1 MGRLGR
7 PGLVGRFALGA
18 LAVFL
23 IVGLLLGL
31 FVSAQLKSKQERFAQ
46 FHAQFVT
53 RSILDHEVGPNDLA
67 APMAGARAD
76 QLRQLV
82 KSRILVYPVVGLRI
96 WSTDDVILFSDDPS
110 LVGVRYADPNVKQ
123 ALGGETSSVL
133 ESSRD
138 NVNATDPNL
147 PSNLFATYL
156 PLAPDWATPGAPPAS
171 VVELIQD
178 YGGVQASFSELSRTL
193 ALTLAVG
200 LAVLFVLL
208 LPVLRQAAQRLSAQ
222 TAELRQSEARLRA
235 LNEDL
240 IEASRVKSEFMANIT
255 HELRTPL
262 TGIIG
267 FAELLTADGDGNL
280 SATESEDLA
289 QIEKS
294 GRTLL
299 QLIDGILELSRLDA
313 GMVTV
318 AAERFNVAESIRA
331 VMGSLEFAANAK
343 NLAMAREIE
352 AHSEWVVGDP
362 VRIRQILTNLVS
374 NAIKFTSQGR
384 IVIRCRPL
392 GEMTELS
399 VEDSGIGLT
408 GSAARYIFDGF
419 RQADGSVTRRFGGA
433 GLGLAIARK
442 LVEMQGGRIGVESVE
457 GKGSRFWFT
466 LRAAVEPQG
475 TSTSVETQGTS
486 TSARQLESAV

>member
-23 IVGLLLGL
+23 VVGLLLWL
-31 FVSAQLKSKQERFAQ
+31 FVSAQLKSKQEQFAQ

-67 APMAGARAD
+67 APMTGTRAD

-96 WSTDDVILFSDDPS
+96 WSPEGVILFSDYAS

-123 ALGGETSSVL
+123 ALAGGASSVL
-133 ESSRD
+133 EGSRD
-138 NVNATDPNL
+138 NVNASDPNL

-156 PLAPDWATPGAPPAS
+156 PLAPDWAAPGAPPAFA
-171 VVELIQD
+171 VEVIQD

-193 ALTLAVG
+193 AVTMAVG
-200 LAVLFVLL
+200 LTVLFVLL

-222 TAELRQSEARLRA
+222 TAELRQNEARLRA

-262 TGIIG
+262 TGILG
-267 FAELLTADGDGNL
+267 FAELLAADGDGNH
-280 SATESEDLA
+280 SATESEDLT

-313 GMVTV
+313 GMVKV
-318 AAERFNVAESIRA
+318 AAERVNVAESIRA
-331 VMGSLEFAANAK
+331 VMGSLESSSAAKKLSMTLDLDPRA
-343 NLAMAREIE
+343 
-352 AHSEWVVGDP
+352 EWVVGDP
-362 VRIRQILTNLVS
+362 VRVRQILTNLVS
-374 NAIKFTSQGR
+374 NAIKFTSLGR

-392 GEMTELS
+392 GEMTEVS

-442 LVEMQGGRIGVESVE
+442 LVEMQGGHIGVESVE

-475 TSTSVETQGTS
+475 TPTSPRRV
-486 TSARQLESAV
+486 ESAV